1 VLRIGY
7 PTQNLSLPATT
18 NRTLRLANLH
28 DAGRVRNLV
37 RENVA
42 DLEEILRWNSQHGVE
57 LFRIGQS
64 LIPFASHQDFPY
76 DWSSEHERDLAQ
88 AGKVAASLGIRLS
101 FHPAQFVQ
109 PGSPRTEVSERG
121 LEELR
126 YAARALSLLGSRD
139 GVVVLH
145 LGGAHGDREASKRRL
160 VDSLRDE
167 PEILRFL
174 ALENDERTWTVAET
188 VEVARLLG
196 VPAIVDTL
204 HHALNPGALSLREA
218 LDLGLPTW
226 EIRDASSNPPKLH
239 ISTQDPEKRPGA
251 HAWAIDSGDW
261 SRLTRDL
268 DDRSADVMAEAKG
281 KERAL
286 DAAGIHV
293 SG

>member
-1 VLRIGY
+1 VIRIGY

-18 NRTLRLANLH
+18 NRTLRLANLQ

-37 RENVA
+37 RENAA
-42 DLEEILRWNSQHGVE
+42 DLEGILRWNSRHGVG
-57 LFRIGQS
+57 LFRISQS
-64 LIPFASHQDFPY
+64 LIPFASHPDFPY
-76 DWSSEHERDLAQ
+76 DWASEHERDLSH
-88 AGKVAASLGIRLS
+88 AGNIAASLGIRLS

-109 PGSPRTEVSERG
+109 PGSPKPEVAERG

-126 YAARALSLLGSRD
+126 YVARALSLLGSQD
-139 GVVVLH
+139 GVIVLH
-145 LGGAHGDREASKRRL
+145 LGGARGDREASKRRL
-160 VDSLRDE
+160 VDSLSDE
-167 PEILRFL
+167 PEILCFL

-204 HHALNPGALSLREA
+204 HHALNPGDLSLREA

-226 EIRDASSNPPKLH
+226 ETRDAPPKLH

-251 HAWAIDSGDW
+251 HAWAIDSDDW
-261 SRLTRDL
+261 SRLTRNL
-268 DDRSADVMAEAKG
+268 DGRDADVMAEAKG

>member
-1 VLRIGY
+1 MIRIGY
-7 PTQNLSLPATT
+7 PAQNLSLPATT

-37 RENVA
+37 RDNAA
-42 DLEEILRWNSQHGVE
+42 DLEEILRWNSRHGVE

-64 LIPFASHQDFPY
+64 LIPFASHPNFPY
-76 DWSSEHERDLAQ
+76 DWASEHERDLTH
-88 AGKVAASLGIRLS
+88 AGRLAASLGIRLS

-126 YAARALSLLGSRD
+126 YTARTLSLLGSQD
-139 GVVVLH
+139 GVIVLH
-145 LGGAHGDREASKRRL
+145 LGGAHGDREAAKERL
-160 VDSLRDE
+160 VDSLRE
-167 PEILRFL
+167 ESEILRFL

-204 HHALNPGALSLREA
+204 HHALNPGELTLRGA

-226 EIRDASSNPPKLH
+226 ETRDAPPKLH
-239 ISTQDPEKRPGA
+239 ISTQDPDKKPGA

-261 SRLTRDL
+261 SHLTREL
-268 DDRSADVMAEAKG
+268 YGRSADVMMEAKG
-281 KERAL
+281 KECAL

>member
-1 VLRIGY
+1 MLRIGY

-28 DAGRVRNLV
+28 DADRVRNLV
-37 RENVA
+37 RENAA
-42 DLEEILRWNSQHGVE
+42 DLEEILRWNSRHGVE

-64 LIPFASHQDFPY
+64 LVPFASHPDFPY
-76 DWSSEHERDLAQ
+76 DWTSEHESDLSR
-88 AGKVAASLGIRLS
+88 AGNIAASLGIRLS

-109 PGSPRTEVSERG
+109 PGSPRPEVSKRG

-126 YAARALSLLGSRD
+126 YVARALSLLGSQD
-139 GVVVLH
+139 GVIVLH
-145 LGGAHGDREASKRRL
+145 LGGAHGDREAAKRRL
-160 VDSLRDE
+160 VDSLSDE

-188 VEVARLLG
+188 VETARLLG

-204 HHALNPGALSLREA
+204 HHALNPGDLSLREA

-226 EIRDASSNPPKLH
+226 ETRDAPPKLH

-251 HAWAIDSGDW
+251 HAWAIDSDDW
-261 SRLTRDL
+261 SRLTQDL
-268 DDRSADVMAEAKG
+268 GDRSADVMAEAKG

-286 DAAGIHV
+286 NAAGIHV